1 MCNGIV
7 ALSFHFEFSKHY
19 SPYIAFRRL
28 LRRHGSSQSGCS
40 NVSLLDEIAQ
50 SYHTG
55 VINQETVSSLPLP
68 VAEMDTE
75 SNIDDERYQLFL
87 NSFYFLFNT
96 KVQSCYVLIIRNL
109 LHFMI

>member
-1 MCNGIV
+1 MSVSNLLNII
-7 ALSFHFEFSKHY
+7 
-19 SPYIAFRRL
+19 SPITHFRRL

-68 VAEMDTE
+68 VPEMDTE
-75 SNIDDERYQLFL
+75 SNIDDERYQIFLNGFKFLLFL
-87 NSFYFLFNT
+87 
-96 KVQSCYVLIIRNL
+96 
-109 LHFMI
+109 

>member
-1 MCNGIV
+1 MWNGIV
-7 ALSFHFEFSKHY
+7 VFRFKFSKYYFPHN
-19 SPYIAFRRL
+19 IFRRL

-55 VINQETVSSLPLP
+55 VINQDTVSSLPLP
-68 VAEMDTE
+68 VPEMDTE
-75 SNIDDERYQLFL
+75 SNLEDERYHIFL
-87 NSFYFLFNT
+87 NTSKFLI
-96 KVQSCYVLIIRNL
+96 KSAVLVYVHRIRNS

>member
-7 ALSFHFEFSKHY
+7 LSFRFKFSKYHF
-19 SPYIAFRRL
+19 PYNIFRRL

-68 VAEMDTE
+68 VPEMDTE
-75 SNIDDERYQLFL
+75 SNIDDERYQLYQQYL
-87 NSFYFLFNT
+87 NFG
-96 KVQSCYVLIIRNL
+96 
-109 LHFMI
+109 